1 MTTWNFSES
10 LGQERLRALHS
21 PPPFA
26 KIAHSVASTMRIQ
39 CVHVDFCDEAY
50 GFKRLVGCVVI
61 NRALFD
67 LFFNS
72 QNGYRGRYFR
82 SPEKGLQM
90 NATLLKL
97 LAPLLLAFQR
107 HNKSPESI
115 LFDSLHALSA
125 KCWLAEVGKGFCQK
139 CEGDWS
145 APKDDSPEILNGR
158 WEIASAPNS
167 RFGRKAPSLEKFR
180 VMGAFVSE
188 AGEEHV
194 AKKKLRR
201 AKEIHNF
208 GWS

>member
-1 MTTWNFSES
+1 
-10 LGQERLRALHS
+10 
-21 PPPFA
+21 
-26 KIAHSVASTMRIQ
+26 
-39 CVHVDFCDEAY
+39 
-50 GFKRLVGCVVI
+50 
-61 NRALFD
+61 
-67 LFFNS
+67 
-72 QNGYRGRYFR
+72 
-82 SPEKGLQM
+82 M

-107 HNKSPESI
+107 HNKTPESI
-115 LFDSLHALSA
+115 LFDSLHAPSA

-139 CEGDWS
+139 CEGDWR
-145 APKDDSPEILNGR
+145 ALKDDSPEILNGR

-167 RFGRKAPSLEKFR
+167 RFGRKAPLLEKLR

-201 AKEIHNF
+201 AEEIHKF